1 MPKSQVRFITDEQG
15 RPTHAV
21 LPIALY
27 QEVMDFLGRL
37 NKLDP
42 GLAQGKA
49 GTAEQIFPL
58 CYLKTR
64 TGLAKGYAQGSVKS
78 PRFVLLKGSTI
89 AAADNESVPS
99 HVVRARGR
107 LKAQGAL
114 VLIKQDNCYNLLTD
128 ITLPSPSFAAMLV
141 TGNACSGLKV
151 WKDAKGTPL
160 KSILGK
166 QS

>member
-1 MPKSQVRFITDEQG
+1 MPKSQVRFITDDQG

-21 LPIALY
+21 LPMALY
-27 QEVMDFLGRL
+27 QEVMDFLGSL
-37 NKLDP
+37 NQIDP
-42 GLAQGKA
+42 A
-49 GTAEQIFPL
+49 GTKDNLTLPSQIFPL

-64 TGLAKGYAQGSVKS
+64 TGQAKGYAQGSVKS
-78 PRFVLLKGSTI
+78 PRFVLLKGSMI
-89 AAADNESVPS
+89 AASANESVPS
-99 HVVRARGR
+99 HVVQARDR
-107 LKAQGAL
+107 LKAQGSL
-114 VLIKQDNCYNLLTD
+114 VFIKQDNCYNLVTD

-166 QS
+166 PS